1 MDIKLKDILQD
12 SSAVFGVTDE
22 NVCILYHFFKKH
34 SSSDVYYIDDSEE
47 LISPELQALLGA
59 YGIII
64 NNTTNLDAIE
74 RQFIIIPYEV
84 LSDKNSLQNYL
95 LLYRDTRLQPGY
107 CVIEHDYSDESINN
121 EDFQM
126 VRLLLPDCF
135 IMNSTLKEANNLLT
149 AEKARQN
156 ISNSINP
163 ITHNKYE
170 LVEISDLFKGIGLID
185 NVNIYVQKVLCIVD
199 TIVGRNY
206 DSDTILY
213 TTELSNNDIHVYLA
227 VAAYMLIQYNIKF
240 QINPINHAE
249 FLDIMRSAKRKEY
262 LFIDDYLRGIQN
274 FSDFSILPTE
284 DCCYLYVK
292 DYNKLSNIAI
302 KDKYSPL
309 ITMFRAPIAIDSWSL
324 LQDFSKQSLVV
335 HLNKIHGIK
344 RLKELCDI
352 CSSDFDIAMGSFEKL
367 NTLVCKAMESLIKQK
382 IIINHDSLTLDNML
396 IYEQGGTFY
405 LAYVVNISGNLPFFV
420 YPLSPGYKPFT
431 TDVTIA
437 DLDRLLDSRIFF
449 DAETYCAKLRAVDK
463 RYGSA
468 AFNYDSDTIRGI
480 ILKGFKANKFMF
492 SKDNP
497 LTIAEIGVWSFHTS
511 SSRTVYKDS
520 FSTIFSNKAL
530 LENKYYTFFGFM
542 HPSRSNTIY
551 VKNDFWRYDNVN
563 Y

>member
-34 SSSDVYYIDDSEE
+34 SSSDVYYIDDNEVS
-47 LISPELQALLGA
+47 ISPELQSLLGT

-64 NNTTNLDAIE
+64 NNTTNLDSIE
-74 RQFIIIPYEV
+74 RQFIIIPHEV
-84 LSDKNSLQNYL
+84 LSSKDILQNYL
-95 LLYRDTRLQPGY
+95 IQYRDSRLQPGY
-107 CVIEHDYSDESINN
+107 CVIEHDYSNESINN

-126 VRLLLPDCF
+126 IRLLLPDCF
-135 IMNSTLKEANNLLT
+135 IMNRTLKETNNLLT
-149 AEKARQN
+149 ATKALQN
-156 ISNSINP
+156 VSNSVNP
-163 ITHNKYE
+163 VTHNKYK
-170 LVEISDLFKGIGLID
+170 LVEISDLFKETGLIN
-185 NVNIYVQKVLCIVD
+185 NVNLYVQRVLSIVD
-199 TIVGRNY
+199 TILKQNY
-206 DSDTILY
+206 DGDTVLY
-213 TTELSNNDIHVYLA
+213 ATELSANDVHVYLA
-227 VAAYMLIQYNIKF
+227 VAAYMLIRYDLKF
-240 QINPINHAE
+240 QINPRNYAE
-249 FLDIMRSAKRKEY
+249 YLEIMRSAKRREY

-274 FSDFSILPTE
+274 FPDFSILSAE

-292 DYNKLSNIAI
+292 DYNKLSNVAI

-309 ITMFRAPIAIDSWSL
+309 ITMFRAPIDIDTWSL
-324 LQDFSKQSLVV
+324 LQDFPKQSLVV

-352 CSSDFDIAMGSFEKL
+352 CSSDFDVAMDSFEKL
-367 NTLVCKAMESLIKQK
+367 NNLVCKAMESLIKQK
-382 IIINHDSLTLDNML
+382 IIINHDSLALDNML

-420 YPLSPGYKPFT
+420 YPLSPGYRPFT
-431 TDVTIA
+431 TDVAIA

-449 DAETYCAKLRAVDK
+449 DAEMYCAKLRTVDK
-463 RYGSA
+463 RYGFTT
-468 AFNYDSDTIRGI
+468 FNYDVDTIRGI
-480 ILKGFKANKFMF
+480 ILKGFRANKFKF

-497 LTIAEIGVWSFHTS
+497 LTVAEIGVWSYHTS
-511 SSRTVYKDS
+511 SSRTVYKGS

-542 HPSRSNTIY
+542 HPSCSNTIY